1 MIRDDCARILRSSG
15 SEVVWLQKM
24 RQVCM
29 GMSNSRM
36 IPRTMTQEEALIRLS
51 TFRHSTHVAWMC
63 DRVLRGTQVI
73 RPTWAVTVLQ
83 AGSIT
88 QKVGD
93 PFYRIV
99 TYDNA

>member
-1 MIRDDCARILRSSG
+1 M
-15 SEVVWLQKM
+15 W
-24 RQVCM
+24 
-29 GMSNSRM
+29 
-36 IPRTMTQEEALIRLS
+36 P
-51 TFRHSTHVAWMC
+51 WMC